1 MKDSNKINISEDK
14 QQKEINKHKYDKILI
29 SNLVLTA
36 APFVVNLIKFYL
48 NQSVDQLLYSY
59 SVLLLL
65 ISIFYF
71 NFLFNIK
78 SVLNNK

>member
-1 MKDSNKINISEDK
+1 M
-14 QQKEINKHKYDKILI
+14 
-29 SNLVLTA
+29 LTA

-71 NFLFNIK
+71 NLLFNIK
-78 SVLNNK
+78 FILNNK